1 MPMAERV
8 AVVSWKGNLTE
19 GEGDLTLDSSKVLEG
34 APITWASRAEQPA
47 GRTSPEELLA
57 GAHAACYAMAFSNT
71 LAKAGTPPDS
81 LEVRAVCTLD
91 RRGEG
96 VAVTKTHLV
105 VRGMVS
111 GLDEDGFE
119 SAAKTAEQACPI
131 SNAIRGNVEITLDAS
146 LA

>member
-19 GEGDLTLDSSKVLEG
+19 GEGDLTLDSSKVLQG
-34 APITWASRAEQPA
+34 APVTWASRAEQPN
-47 GRTSPEELLA
+47 GKTSPEELLA

-81 LEVRAVCTLD
+81 LEVKATCTLD
-91 RRGEG
+91 KVGDG
-96 VAVTKTHLV
+96 VGVTTMHLV
-105 VRGMVS
+105 VRGVVS
-111 GLDEDGFE
+111 GLDDEGFK
-119 SAAKTAEQACPI
+119 AAAQAAEGACPI
-131 SNAIRGNVEITLDAS
+131 SNAIRGNVDVTLDAS

>member
-19 GEGDLTLDSSKVLEG
+19 GEGDLSLDSSKTLQG
-34 APITWASRAEQPA
+34 SPITWASRAEAPD

-57 GAHAACYAMAFSNT
+57 GAHASCYAMALSNT
-71 LAKAGTPPDS
+71 LAKNGTPPDS
-81 LEVRAVCTLD
+81 LEVRTVCALD

-96 VAVTKTHLV
+96 VAVTSMHIS
-105 VRGMVS
+105 VRGVVD
-111 GLDEDGFE
+111 GLDDAGFQE
-119 SAAKTAEQACPI
+119 LAKKGEEGCPI
-131 SNAIRGNVEITLDAS
+131 SNAIRGNVAITLDAH